1 MAIGKIVHVALLT
14 GLLVVG
20 GTTAVP
26 AAQSTKPDKDA
37 PKTGK
42 PTENVTLTG
51 QLTDGGVECQAF
63 RADDGTVYTLTG
75 ELGGFKAGDRVTID
89 AAPVDIST
97 CQQGTTLRIVSIRKA
112 T

>member
-1 MAIGKIVHVALLT
+1 MAIRKIVHMALLT
-14 GLLVVG
+14 GVVAIG
-20 GTTAVP
+20 SSATVP
-26 AAQSTKPDKDA
+26 AAQSAKPDKDA

-42 PTENVTLTG
+42 PTENVTVTG